1 MIIVYLNKTMNIRE
15 LSRIQDSFIQLTDS
29 TLDDYRETAKNLN
42 SNFYANL
49 LYRLSSIVR
58 QITSS
63 KSNKNSDIVREAT
76 IGDNKISIQY
86 SSRDSKIA
94 VYVNGDLAYS
104 DKLGNNTAVNGTASA
119 ARNEVSGD
127 ILVKRD
133 KGRTIQ
139 KERSELNPDFLAKK
153 GLKFPKAIY
162 KEISKDS
169 QGNRMAVMKKN
180 YKNQPILTEDEYSY
194 LIRNNEV
201 KESDYT
207 KTAGV
212 YVNNKN
218 RLFRIKGDYN
228 DLIQNFDEA
237 LAREDGF
244 LDFYDSVEYSK
255 KPAFVEYKG
264 DIYKLYRGEIKKR

>member
-1 MIIVYLNKTMNIRE
+1 M
-15 LSRIQDSFIQLTDS
+15 
-29 TLDDYRETAKNLN
+29 
-42 SNFYANL
+42 
-49 LYRLSSIVR
+49 
-58 QITSS
+58 
-63 KSNKNSDIVREAT
+63 
-76 IGDNKISIQY
+76 
-86 SSRDSKIA
+86 
-94 VYVNGDLAYS
+94 
-104 DKLGNNTAVNGTASA
+104 NGTASA

-139 KERSELNPDFLAKK
+139 KERLELNPDFLAKK

>member
-1 MIIVYLNKTMNIRE
+1 MNIRE

-29 TLDDYRETAKNLN
+29 TLDDYRETAKSLN

-63 KSNKNSDIVREAT
+63 KSNKDSDIVREAT

-139 KERSELNPDFLAKK
+139 KERSELNPDFLVKK

-244 LDFYDSVEYSK
+244 LDFYDSVEYFK

>member
-1 MIIVYLNKTMNIRE
+1 MLERP
-15 LSRIQDSFIQLTDS
+15 
-29 TLDDYRETAKNLN
+29 
-42 SNFYANL
+42 L
-49 LYRLSSIVR
+49 L
-58 QITSS
+58 
-63 KSNKNSDIVREAT
+63 
-76 IGDNKISIQY
+76 GDNKISIQY
-86 SSRDSKIA
+86 SSKDSKIA
-94 VYVNGDLAYS
+94 VYVNGDLAYV

-139 KERSELNPDFLAKK
+139 KERSELNPDFLVKK

-201 KESDYT
+201 KESDSE
-207 KTAGV
+207 
-212 YVNNKN
+212 
-218 RLFRIKGDYN
+218 F
-228 DLIQNFDEA
+228 
-237 LAREDGF
+237 
-244 LDFYDSVEYSK
+244 
-255 KPAFVEYKG
+255 
-264 DIYKLYRGEIKKR
+264 